1 LEKQLDIN
9 KIYKM
14 KKTYVLQA
22 LQFVEIMGLGDRAIF
37 TVKKKYAGHKPETL
51 DDWKK
56 IMKRDK
62 IY

>member
-1 LEKQLDIN
+1 
-9 KIYKM
+9 M